1 MRILFRRSYYRL
13 LFDFLKSRKRWIGL
27 ALLLDILSNSCVI
40 AISLALA
47 QAIAQLGGFNS
58 MRGQVLG
65 LPSWSLSAWITAL
78 AIVVG
83 VRALADYARFLMRGR
98 LALAFTD
105 DIRDRCYR
113 RLLNAEIQPEGLHET
128 GGQLLRFSGD
138 LGGLQRLIARGI
150 LQTVAD
156 GILLVM
162 GLVLIGLL
170 STPIALLVAALVLFS
185 FGLNYLLT
193 RQLTPL
199 ERERRREKARLLS
212 LVSATLRHLPVI
224 KGLNRER
231 RFERRFERRNR
242 KASIGQVRYL
252 RLGAA
257 KDALSPFLVQFWL
270 VVVLAVSS
278 FTPIDATRLFIIVL
292 ILMSWR
298 TPLLRLQKVGI
309 IWQKARLSLEKIHQL
324 LQTPLQDQT
333 GTELKKQKKIQL
345 EVRDLSDTW
354 REHRVL
360 NHLNFT
366 LVQGT
371 WHTLCLSEGGKTT
384 LVKILTGL
392 RPIQEGQ
399 IFWNEV
405 PQHTL
410 KITDLRRQTAVVS
423 AVFPIVGRSLNEAL
437 SNHSDTESHAEVSD
451 LLAQWQEEFP
461 ALRPLIADEVLKDFY
476 PRLSNSQQ
484 VLLQCL
490 RAVLSNR
497 ALVVL
502 DEPFAALDTQTRA
515 KLELRLK
522 TDLKGKSVLLLTGQ
536 C

>member
-1 MRILFRRSYYRL
+1 MQMLSRRSHYRL
-13 LFDFLKSRKRWIGL
+13 LFDFLSVRKRWIGG

-47 QAIAQLGGFNS
+47 QSIAQLGGFSS

-65 LPSWSLSAWITAL
+65 LPAWSLSGWITAL
-78 AIVVG
+78 AIVIG
-83 VRALADYARFLMRGR
+83 VRALADYARFWMRGR
-98 LALAFTD
+98 LALVFVD
-105 DIRDRCYR
+105 EIRDRCYR
-113 RLLNAEIQPEGLHET
+113 RLLQAELHPDDQHET

-138 LGGLQRLIARGI
+138 LGGLQRLVARGI
-150 LQTVAD
+150 LQAVAD

-170 STPIALLVAALVLFS
+170 SPQIALWVAALVLFS

-199 ERERRREKARLLS
+199 ERERRRDKARLLS

-231 RFERRFERRNR
+231 RFERRFDRRNR
-242 KASIGQVRYL
+242 KASNGQARYL
-252 RLGAA
+252 RLNAV
-257 KDALSPFLVQFWL
+257 KEALSPFLVQFWL
-270 VVVLAVSS
+270 VVVLAASS
-278 FTPIDATRLFIIVL
+278 FTAIDAPRLFIIVL

-324 LQTPLQDQT
+324 LQTPLQDQS
-333 GTELKKQKKIQL
+333 GTVLKKQTQIRL
-345 EVRDLSDTW
+345 EVRDLSDLW
-354 REHRVL
+354 RGHQVL
-360 NHLNFT
+360 HQLNFEV
-366 LVQGT
+366 LPGT
-371 WHTLCLSEGGKTT
+371 WHTLCLPKGGKTT
-384 LVKILTGL
+384 LIKILTGL
-392 RPIQEGQ
+392 RPLQEGQ
-399 IFWNEV
+399 IVWNQI
-405 PQHTL
+405 PHHT
-410 KITDLRRQTAVVS
+410 IRIADLRRQIAVVS
-423 AVFPIVGRSLNEAL
+423 TVFPLVGHSINDAL
-437 SNHSDTESHAEVSD
+437 SNHADPDSHTDVSAQ
-451 LLAQWQEEFP
+451 LEQWQEEFP
-461 ALRPLIADEVLKDFY
+461 ALRPLIADEVIKDFF

-484 VLLQCL
+484 LLLQCL

-497 ALVVL
+497 ALIVL

-515 KLELRLK
+515 KLEKRLK
-522 TDLKGKSVLLLTGQ
+522 TDLAGKSVLLLTGQ